1 METSATTNQSV
12 QEESKAKKIPKPN
25 NLFNVNCESILAF
38 FRWWCVFLRPFVPL
52 TERETDVIASFLKQR
67 FELSKSIS
75 DPAILD
81 TMVMSDETKNRVITE
96 CNITLQHFYVVMSTL
111 RKKGVINGNII
122 NPKLIPNLRMD
133 DNGTFRLLIQFKENY

>member
-1 METSATTNQSV
+1 METTTTTSQPV
-12 QEESKAKKIPKPN
+12 QENQARKIPKPN
-25 NLFNVNCESILAF
+25 NLFNVNCATSIEF

-67 FELSKSIS
+67 YELSKSIS

-81 TMVMSDETKNRVITE
+81 TMVMSDETKNKVITE

-111 RKKGVINGNII
+111 RKKGVIKGSII
-122 NPKLIPNLRMD
+122 NPKLIPNMRTD
-133 DNGTFRLLIQFKENY
+133 DNGTFRLLIQFKENA